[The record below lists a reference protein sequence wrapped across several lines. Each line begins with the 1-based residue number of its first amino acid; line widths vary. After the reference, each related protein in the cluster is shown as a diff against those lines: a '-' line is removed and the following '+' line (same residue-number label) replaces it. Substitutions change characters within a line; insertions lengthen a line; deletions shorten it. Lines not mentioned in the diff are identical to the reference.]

1 MKKLLYG
8 AFIGAVALSL
18 GCAVTNYPVIF
29 DSRGAYDNAVLDGQY
44 DQAYIIPTSSVATLW
59 DDGSDEL
66 YTLVAQNWTGDQW
79 LKTYNNFDASGAIN
93 FLDQT
98 YCDPTRQSNCAL
110 ATSWNPDLPDAYP
123 HGSTN
128 APYNTVD
135 NVFDYELDASC
146 SGARSLSL
154 LLSMSS
160 RVGECGSGI
169 YANLQN
175 AMGEFASA
183 ERVTWNGKTFYA
195 FPISN
200 ASSALAITAQDG
212 TQLNPSIPG
221 VFNLLVNDKFQ
232 SLLQVGG
239 NARYALRTLA
249 QINAAHGSYLDVSF
263 TYNSLVTNFKVNVE
277 AAGLQGALDRM

>member
-44 DQAYIIPTSSVATLW
+44 DEAYIIPSSSVATLW

-79 LKTYNNFDASGAIN
+79 LRTYNNFDASGALN

-98 YCDPTRQSNCAL
+98 YCDPTRQSNCDVVE
-110 ATSWNPDLPDAYP
+110 SWNPDLPDAYP

-135 NVFDYELDASC
+135 NIFDYTLDASC
-146 SGARSLSL
+146 SGARSVSL

-160 RVGECGSGI
+160 RIGECGSGI
-169 YANLQN
+169 MADLQGSMFELSNFETTN
-175 AMGEFASA
+175 AYGRTMYS
-183 ERVTWNGKTFYA
+183 VPLN
-195 FPISN
+195 N
-200 ASSALAITAQDG
+200 SSTGIEIVAQDG
-212 TQLNPSIPG
+212 TVVNPSIPG
-221 VFNLLVNDKFQ
+221 TVQLYVEPRTLNTV
-232 SLLQVGG
+232 VPMTG
-239 NARYALRTLA
+239 NMRYIARYLGSLT
-249 QINAAHGSYLDVSF
+249 AAHGSALNVNV
-263 TYNSLVTNFKVNVE
+263 TYNSLTTSFSVNVT
-277 AAGLQGALDRM
+277 GVDGVLDRL